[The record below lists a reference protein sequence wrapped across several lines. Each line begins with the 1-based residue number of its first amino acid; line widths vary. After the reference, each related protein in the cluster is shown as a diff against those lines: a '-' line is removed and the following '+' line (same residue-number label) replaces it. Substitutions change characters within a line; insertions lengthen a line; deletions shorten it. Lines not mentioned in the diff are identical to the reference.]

1 VLPTHLAMV
10 GEYREPPCPYCAGRR
25 GIEYALAEGEPVL
38 AAASG
43 EVSFAGVVGGVRYVV
58 VRTGSGALIT
68 HGFLRDVGVQQ
79 GERVRQGATL
89 GQSTGRLFIGVRLG
103 GKYVDP
109 QSALVSD
116 RGWCRGT
123 ERRPRA
129 VLVG

>member
-1 VLPTHLAMV
+1 LPTHLAVV

-25 GIEYALAEGEPVL
+25 GIEYALAEGDPVL

-43 EVSFAGVVGGVRYVV
+43 EVSFAGMVGGVRYVV
-58 VRTGSGALIT
+58 VRTRIGALVT
-68 HGFLRDVGVQQ
+68 HGFLREIAVQQ
-79 GERVRQGATL
+79 GDRVKQGAQM

-109 QSALVSD
+109 E
-116 RGWCRGT
+116 RGWCRGV